1 MAVGPAPSSNIDAAD
16 FEYKCTDYYDPS
28 DEGSIRW
35 DNPDIKISWSVEDP
49 VLSLKDS
56 QAARFK
62 DINFI
67 RPPFAED

>member
-67 RPPFAED
+67 DKLF